1 MDPPSLIDASAKNY
15 MFNTLKQCHTTRV
28 NIYYYVFNIGIFL
41 LFVAV
46 VGTILYRCSLN
57 KPTEYERQQKL
68 LQDQQY
74 VMSKIRYYKN
84 EVDNNENQHITRL
97 TNLPFAQG

>member
-28 NIYYYVFNIGIFL
+28 NIYYYLFNIGIFL

-57 KPTEYERQQKL
+57 KPTEYERHQKL

-74 VMSKIRYYKN
+74 VMSKIRFYKN
-84 EVDNNENQHITRL
+84 EVDNNDNQHLTRL
-97 TNLPFAQG
+97 TNLPFVQG

>member
-1 MDPPSLIDASAKNY
+1 MDAPVLIEAGMKDFL
-15 MFNTLKQCHTTRV
+15 FNTLKQCHTNRV
-28 NIYYYVFNIGIFL
+28 NVYYYIFNIGIFL

-46 VGTILYRCSLN
+46 VGAILYRCSVN

-68 LQDQQY
+68 IRDQQY
-74 VMSKIRYYKN
+74 VMSKIRHYKD
-84 EVDNNENQHITRL
+84 EVDNTENQHITRL

>member
-28 NIYYYVFNIGIFL
+28 NIYYYIFNIGIFL

-84 EVDNNENQHITRL
+84 EVDNNDNQHITRL

>member
-1 MDPPSLIDASAKNY
+1 MDQPSLIEATTKNY
-15 MFNTLKQCHTTRV
+15 LFNTLKQCHTNRV

-46 VGTILYRCSLN
+46 VGTILYRCSVN
-57 KPTEYERQQKL
+57 KPTDYERQQKL
-68 LQDQQY
+68 LRDQQY
-74 VMSKIRYYKN
+74 VMSKIRYYKD
-84 EVDNNENQHITRL
+84 EVENTENQHITRL

>member
-28 NIYYYVFNIGIFL
+28 NIYYYIFNIGIFL

-57 KPTEYERQQKL
+57 KPSEYERQQKL

>member
-28 NIYYYVFNIGIFL
+28 NIYYYIFNIGIFL